1 MRRRQWEASGIV
13 PLPFLGQK
21 LILLPPPAISH
32 DPAHVRHAPCR
43 ITSVTLKTCASR
55 RRAESSGGARNV
67 LPEAEMTSQSHQLG
81 AHWVNQAIP
90 DLDLRNSLRSSKG
103 KAGADP
109 ALIHSG
115 QVLAMEACA

>member
-43 ITSVTLKTCASR
+43 I
-55 RRAESSGGARNV
+55 
-67 LPEAEMTSQSHQLG
+67 
-81 AHWVNQAIP
+81 
-90 DLDLRNSLRSSKG
+90 
-103 KAGADP
+103 
-109 ALIHSG
+109 
-115 QVLAMEACA
+115 